1 MKQLVQLGS
10 WNTLIQLQS
19 QDLELAMADQY
30 ASCPHCDKVLSRKTL
45 RKHKRLYYDPS
56 IDQWQKKVCGGRATD
71 IDDGW
76 FDAVDFDAESDV
88 NSQSGS
94 DDRSLASIDAFVTT
108 AWYV

>member
-1 MKQLVQLGS
+1 ML
-10 WNTLIQLQS
+10 
-19 QDLELAMADQY
+19 LAHTVTRFYQE
-30 ASCPHCDKVLSRKTL
+30 RL

-56 IDQWQKKVCGGRATD
+56 IDRWQKKVCGGRATD

-108 AWYV
+108 ASDNGMYNYVHGDVCNITICS